1 MKHLNFYIAALLFCT
16 SLSVGAQSRHGRG
29 GEGDGQNRHQEMVQ
43 RQAEGLVGRMSLDD
57 TTAAWFV
64 PLFVEYS
71 EAVMNARKEAMPS
84 KDKAIDALSDE
95 DAEKLI
101 EDAFASEEKV
111 VQVKRDYYERFKQRL
126 TAQQLVKVFTMQP
139 GGQFGG
145 QRGQRGQRG
154 QQDGRGGFGGP
165 GFGPEGPGFGG
176 PGFGGPG
183 F

>member
-1 MKHLNFYIAALLFCT
+1 MKHLNIYIAALLFCT
-16 SLSVGAQSRHGRG
+16 SLSVGAQNRHGRG
-29 GEGDGQNRHQEMVQ
+29 GEGDGQNRRQEMVQ

-57 TTAAWFV
+57 ATAAWFV

-71 EAVMNARKEAMPS
+71 EAIAKVRKEAMPS

-126 TAQQLVKVFTMQP
+126 TSQQLVKVFTFQP
-139 GGQFGG
+139 GS
-145 QRGQRGQRG
+145 QRGQRG
-154 QQDGRGGFGGP
+154 QQGGRDGFGGP
-165 GFGPEGPGFGG
+165 GFDGGPGFGG

-183 F
+183 FGGPGF

>member
-1 MKHLNFYIAALLFCT
+1 MKHLNIYIAALLFCT

-29 GEGDGQNRHQEMVQ
+29 GEGDGQNRRQEMVQ
-43 RQAEGLVGRMSLDD
+43 RQAESLVDRMSLDD

-64 PLFVEYS
+64 PLFVEYN
-71 EAVMNARKEAMPS
+71 EAMAKVRKEAMPS

-95 DAEKLI
+95 DAEQLI

-126 TAQQLVKVFTMQP
+126 TAQQLVKVFTFQP
-139 GGQFGG
+139 GS
-145 QRGQRGQRG
+145 QRGQRG
-154 QQDGRGGFGGP
+154 QQGSQQGGRGGFGGP